1 MKRSL
6 YSSPARRL
14 EVAAA
19 RRALVDPKSRQV
31 NAALTLTPDSR
42 WKAISARRVR
52 NKKWTPRGASKVR
65 GEELRPAAA
74 KGRRAPQFSERLRRA
89 RPSRDRRAPPL
100 R

>member
-1 MKRSL
+1 MRMSL
-6 YSSPARRL
+6 YASPTRRL

-31 NAALTLTPDSR
+31 NAGLTLTRGTR
-42 WKAISARRVR
+42 WKAIWARRVR

-74 KGRRAPQFSERLRRA
+74 KSHRAPQFSERLRHA
-89 RPSRDRRAPPL
+89 RPGRDRRAPPL